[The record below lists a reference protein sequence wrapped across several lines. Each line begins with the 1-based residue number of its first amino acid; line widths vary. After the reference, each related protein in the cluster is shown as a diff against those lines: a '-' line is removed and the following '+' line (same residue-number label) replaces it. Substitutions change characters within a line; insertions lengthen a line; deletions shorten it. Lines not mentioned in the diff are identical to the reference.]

1 MVIKINF
8 VDFPF
13 DFDPEKNYFLKLLE
27 SKYKLELSDSPE
39 ILFYGNY
46 GQKHLKYNCLKIFYS
61 SENVRPDYRFC
72 DFSLSFDYSV
82 LPKNC
87 RLPLFILHGNLED
100 LTRKV
105 DLGLLKKGK
114 TEFCNFVYSN
124 EKGTERNEFFR
135 LLNEYKKIDSPGKV
149 FNNMPTGVVGE
160 RYDYITKK
168 KFLSKYKFT
177 IAFENES
184 YPGYTT
190 EKIFHP
196 MQVGSIPVYFGNPR
210 IGEDFNTKSF
220 INVHDFP
227 SFQKA
232 VDFIIEVDKN
242 DELYHGILK
251 QPYFL
256 NDQVPYE
263 FSEDFFKTAL
273 YNIVENRN
281 KIKPVSQKFI
291 GKYSK
296 IKLDLL
302 FRLDKLKGNIRKL

>member
-1 MVIKINF
+1 MELKINF

-13 DFDPEKNYFLKLLE
+13 DFDPENNFFSGLLK
-27 SKYKLELSDSPE
+27 SKYVLELSDSPE
-39 ILFYGNY
+39 ILFFGNY
-46 GQKHLKYNCLKIFYS
+46 GQKHLKYDCLKVFYS

-72 DFSLSFDYSV
+72 DFSFSFDYSNF
-82 LPKNC
+82 PKNC

-100 LTRKV
+100 LTRKE
-105 DLGLLKKGK
+105 DLESVKKEK
-114 TEFCNFVYSN
+114 TRFCNFVYSN
-124 EKGTERNEFFR
+124 EKGAERNEFFR
-135 LLNEYKKIDSPGKV
+135 LLNAYKKIDSPGKV
-149 FNNMPTGVVGE
+149 FNNMPSEVAGE
-160 RYDYITKK
+160 RYDYETKK

-227 SFQKA
+227 SFQDA
-232 VDFIIEVDKN
+232 VDYIVQVDNN
-242 DELYHGILK
+242 DDHYQEILK

-256 NDQVPYE
+256 NNQVPYE
-263 FSEDFFKTAL
+263 FSQEFYRKAL
-273 YNIVENRN
+273 YEIVERRN
-281 KIKPVSQKFI
+281 KLTPVSKKII

-296 IKLDLL
+296 IMLGIHAEL
-302 FRLDKLKGNIRKL
+302 RKLKRMLNNF